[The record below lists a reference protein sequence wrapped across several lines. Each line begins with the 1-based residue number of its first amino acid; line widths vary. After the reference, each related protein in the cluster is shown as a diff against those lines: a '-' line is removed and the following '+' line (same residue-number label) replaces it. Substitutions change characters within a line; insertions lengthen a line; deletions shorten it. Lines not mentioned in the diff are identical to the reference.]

1 MAGLARL
8 AVAGEVPAPQLP
20 PGSLGLLR
28 QLPLGVKPSWPPS
41 SSSLRC
47 PRSAI
52 ETILRS
58 TCWRGWAVEADEQPR
73 LRCRPGRWRPVGA
86 DSVICDMTS
95 RSQTGNVRKRRRIRV
110 AGR

>member
-8 AVAGEVPAPQLP
+8 ALAGEVPAPQLP

-52 ETILRS
+52 ETILRVHVLEGVGP
-58 TCWRGWAVEADEQPR
+58 WRQTSSRGCDAGLDA
-73 LRCRPGRWRPVGA
+73 GA
-86 DSVICDMTS
+86 LWE
-95 RSQTGNVRKRRRIRV
+95 RILSY
-110 AGR
+110 AI